1 MTKLYRVTLPVSN
14 IETATRFYRALLC
27 TPGERISPG
36 MHYFT
41 CGHAVLACYDPAA
54 EGQPAIPHPHAAPL
68 FVALDEMAIQVHA
81 RAGTLDVLD
90 IDPTVRTLPSGE
102 RGFMLR
108 DPFGNRLCLVEAGS
122 LVWGLPS
129 TFKLGGQGGRPKAAA
144 SNVMLFEKDFLN
156 AVKGGEM
163 ARVKELIALDPDLAF
178 ISDASGISVLLLAA
192 YKRNP
197 HIGAYLLSFR
207 QELSVWEAAAYG
219 QSGAL
224 DEWLSRNPGRINEA
238 AVDGFLPLGLAC
250 FFGHL
255 NCAALL
261 IERGADVNAPT
272 HNARRLRPIHSALS
286 HEHTDTA
293 LDLLHLLIS
302 AGADVNAVQERDIT
316 PLHQAADRGDAS
328 LVRLLLAAGA
338 KVGARASNGRTAAEL
353 AMMKGHEEVL
363 EVLTAPPR
371 FQ

>member
-41 CGHAVLACYDPAA
+41 CGHAVLACYDPSA

-129 TFKLGGQGGRPKAAA
+129 TFKLGSQGGRPKAA
-144 SNVMLFEKDFLN
+144 SNVMLFE
-156 AVKGGEM
+156 
-163 ARVKELIALDPDLAF
+163 
-178 ISDASGISVLLLAA
+178 
-192 YKRNP
+192 
-197 HIGAYLLSFR
+197 
-207 QELSVWEAAAYG
+207 
-219 QSGAL
+219 
-224 DEWLSRNPGRINEA
+224 
-238 AVDGFLPLGLAC
+238 
-250 FFGHL
+250 
-255 NCAALL
+255 
-261 IERGADVNAPT
+261 
-272 HNARRLRPIHSALS
+272 
-286 HEHTDTA
+286 
-293 LDLLHLLIS
+293 
-302 AGADVNAVQERDIT
+302 
-316 PLHQAADRGDAS
+316 
-328 LVRLLLAAGA
+328 
-338 KVGARASNGRTAAEL
+338 
-353 AMMKGHEEVL
+353 
-363 EVLTAPPR
+363 
-371 FQ
+371 